1 MIKKIQKIGNSQG
14 IILEKALLKLIKADK
29 DDHLE
34 VIPREDGLL
43 LRRSDIRSAYN
54 EISKRHRKTLDK
66 LAK

>member
-34 VIPREDGLL
+34 VVPREDGLL
-43 LRRSDIRSAYN
+43 LRRSDIRSVYN
-54 EISKRHRKTLDK
+54 EISKRHRKSLDK

>member
-34 VIPREDGLL
+34 VVPREDGLL

-54 EISKRHRKTLDK
+54 EISKRHRKSLDK